1 MVHKFVDHNFVYR
14 PHFSAFSPPFCLFAP
29 KNRELINIIHRINKY
44 DKSN

>member
-1 MVHKFVDHNFVYR
+1 MVIGYGGT
-14 PHFSAFSPPFCLFAP
+14 PFPFYLESEPYLDLP